1 MFSKEVTNALLV
13 QRFINVPSDIND
25 NFPQDSEE
33 ILLVVNGMA
42 IKGEVDRRNFN
53 NGRGCCLRF
62 PANVGFENWITN
74 YSIGDEIE
82 FQSICDVNSIV
93 RVLTVECK

>member
-42 IKGEVDRRNFN
+42 IKGEVDRRNFIN
-53 NGRGCCLRF
+53 KFCC
-62 PANVGFENWITN
+62 
-74 YSIGDEIE
+74 
-82 FQSICDVNSIV
+82 
-93 RVLTVECK
+93 